1 MKPTKLRVWGPKRL
15 AELKDH
21 LDSINNQIEQP
32 EYIELDPVQFMHL
45 FQRKEDAE
53 IAGFLSA
60 IMAWGRRDIVI
71 AKGSELMERM
81 NFEPY
86 SFVMN
91 YHAGK
96 SDRLDGFRHRT
107 LKPVDLH
114 GIFLTLQHIYRTF
127 PDFEAFWEDCRREG
141 EWRYYQEMSRG
152 QVSNGQESQVQVS
165 HGQVSHGEES
175 RGQDSQEFVRLPQRS
190 AQLTHTDRPSLSSWM
205 MEVFHDRFVGLHPE
219 FRPRTRKH
227 IANAGTGSTCKRL
240 YMYLRWCCREK
251 SPVDPG
257 IWSFLKPFELL
268 IPFDVHVARISRRY
282 GLLSRRTNDL
292 KAVEE
297 LTARLRV
304 LDPEDPVRYDYAL
317 FALGA
322 LNAELPAKFRL
333 NSIDG

>member
-45 FQRKEDAE
+45 FQRKKDAE
-53 IAGFLSA
+53 IAGFLGA

-127 PDFEAFWEDCRREG
+127 ADFEAFWEDCRREG
-141 EWRYYQEMSRG
+141 ECRYHQEMSRG
-152 QVSNGQESQVQVS
+152 QVSQKL
-165 HGQVSHGEES
+165 
-175 RGQDSQEFVRLPQRS
+175 VRLPQRS
-190 AQLTHTDRPSLSSWM
+190 AQFTHMDRSSLSSWM

-251 SPVDPG
+251 SPVDLG
-257 IWSFLKPFELL
+257 IWSFLKPSELL

-292 KAVEE
+292 KAVQE
-297 LTARLRV
+297 LTARLRL

-333 NSIDG
+333 NSIDR